1 MDDVQEVVFTP
12 LSLRQ
17 ELGPKVLVE
26 YKDLAMQLANQGQ
39 VLPQQG
45 PDAKAKAP
53 VLEKKVEKHATMAGH
68 AEPKSKSGTE
78 RRMEARRPP
87 AKTEKSRGGGADS
100 RRGSSAQNLRSGPD
114 DTPKSTKSDSRPER
128 RRTTPVTRAA
138 SATGRLPS
146 QAGVRR
152 SRSQETPGTAVRS
165 QKASSVEEDQAGNI
179 RSLEAQVASFRTRN
193 AALEGEVA
201 QLRAEA
207 QAMRK
212 GQDDE
217 IQRLRLELRNKEA
230 QLQQKELE
238 VKKLQAAA
246 AEQHQTVQ
254 NFLRRA
260 QVPAPAAPLLA
271 VSGSMTLPPG
281 VTPFTSPRCT
291 TPRLLRPAQT
301 LPVPTTAPTTGT
313 HPVPAP
319 TTPMTAPHAAVQVY
333 TTTPSCLRPG
343 DAKNAQAQA
352 AQVLSFA
359 TSTNAT
365 NATNR
370 PCAALPVTSVRLTPR
385 QVWYS
390 PGPATAR

>member
-1 MDDVQEVVFTP
+1 
-12 LSLRQ
+12 
-17 ELGPKVLVE
+17 
-26 YKDLAMQLANQGQ
+26 
-39 VLPQQG
+39 
-45 PDAKAKAP
+45 
-53 VLEKKVEKHATMAGH
+53 
-68 AEPKSKSGTE
+68 
-78 RRMEARRPP
+78 MEARRPP

-114 DTPKSTKSDSRPER
+114 DTPKSTKSNSRPER

-179 RSLEAQVASFRTRN
+179 RSLEAQVATFRTRN

-246 AEQHQTVQ
+246 A
-254 NFLRRA
+254 
-260 QVPAPAAPLLA
+260 VPAPAAPLLA

-370 PCAALPVTSVRLTPR
+370 PCAALPVTSVRLTSLGACDQWWPPWSLAKL
-385 QVWYS
+385 VL
-390 PGPATAR
+390 

>member
-352 AQVLSFA
+352 AQVL
-359 TSTNAT
+359 
-365 NATNR
+365 R
-370 PCAALPVTSVRLTPR
+370 PR

>member
-1 MDDVQEVVFTP
+1 MLEIGVGHLLT
-12 LSLRQ
+12 
-17 ELGPKVLVE
+17 
-26 YKDLAMQLANQGQ
+26 
-39 VLPQQG
+39 
-45 PDAKAKAP
+45 P
-53 VLEKKVEKHATMAGH
+53 VLEKKVEKHVTTGGH
-68 AEPKSKSGTE
+68 VAEPKSKSGTE
-78 RRMEARRPP
+78 RRMEARRPT

-100 RRGSSAQNLRSGPD
+100 RRGSSAQNLRSAPD

-146 QAGVRR
+146 QSGVRR
-152 SRSQETPGTAVRS
+152 SRSQETPGSAVAS
-165 QKASSVEEDQAGNI
+165 AQKAPSAEEDQAGNI

-217 IQRLRLELRNKEA
+217 IQRLRQELRNKEA

-246 AEQHQTVQ
+246 AEQHHTVH

-260 QVPAPAAPLLA
+260 QVPAPAPAPFPQLA
-271 VSGSMTLPPG
+271 VSGSMTLPAG
-281 VTPFTSPRCT
+281 VTPFTSPRCA

-301 LPVPTTAPTTGT
+301 LPAPTAPTTAP
-313 HPVPAP
+313 HPAP
-319 TTPMTAPHAAVQVY
+319 AHAAMTAPHVAVQVY
-333 TTTPSCLRPG
+333 TAPASCQLRPG
-343 DAKNAQAQA
+343 DAQAAQA

-359 TSTNAT
+359 SAGTH
-365 NATNR
+365 R
-370 PCAALPVTSVRLTPR
+370 AAHAAPSVTSVRLTSLGESDE
-385 QVWYS
+385 V
-390 PGPATAR
+390 GL